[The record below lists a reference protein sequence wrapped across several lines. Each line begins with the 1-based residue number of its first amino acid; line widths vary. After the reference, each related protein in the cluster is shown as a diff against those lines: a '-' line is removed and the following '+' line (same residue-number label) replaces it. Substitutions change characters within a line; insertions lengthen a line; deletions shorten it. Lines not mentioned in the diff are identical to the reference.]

1 MIKLFSPQD
10 RLFSS
15 NGIKYITPLFANV
28 VCEDN
33 GVFELQIEA
42 SLEYIDDLVEDNILV
57 AKTPKGL
64 QAFRISDPQKLSHK
78 IVLTAKHVFFDC
90 ENYIIKDSYVV
101 EKNCNDALDHLL
113 NGTDV
118 PSGFTG
124 FSNVETVDSFRCVR
138 KNLGEAV
145 KTLLERWGGHLDYDN
160 WNIRILESI
169 GADNGVT
176 IRYGGNLEDIGVFED
191 WSNVCT
197 KILPVGKN
205 GILLNALDETVD
217 VFLSSEQSYEIPYTK
232 VVSFDQDIEEDDF
245 KIIIDDEEITDETAY
260 TQALVDDLREQ
271 SEKYL
276 NNNFLPKINYTLKAH
291 PEFITNIGD
300 VIHVFDERLNVNVL
314 THVVKY
320 EFDPISERYRSIEF
334 GNFGKSLSGLAS
346 KIEASAEK
354 TAEKISNQ
362 TAITL
367 GKELKSATDK
377 IWSALGDSFVVYE
390 GDKILVLDALPREA
404 AVNVM
409 AITSNGIGFSNTGIN
424 GTFNSAWTI
433 DGTLDMQQI
442 NVVNLVADLIKGGTL
457 KLGSVNNISG
467 TLELYNES
475 NVLIGLM
482 NKDGLTM
489 YGQDGSFVQM
499 NNEIGFAGFDSLGNK
514 LYWVDGQE
522 FHMRKSVIEE
532 EITLCNRMRFLPIEK
547 TVNDNLINS
556 GIGLV
561 SVWNGV
567 N

>member
-276 NNNFLPKINYTLKAH
+276 NNNFLPKVNYTLKAH

>member
-197 KILPVGKN
+197 KILPVGKD

>member
-10 RLFSS
+10 RSFSS
-15 NGIKYITPLFANV
+15 NGIKYITPLYANV

-42 SLEYIDDLVEDNILV
+42 GLEYIDDLVEDNILV

-64 QAFRISDPQKLSHK
+64 QAFRISDPQKQLHK
-78 IVLTAKHVFFDC
+78 IVVTAKHVFFDC

-160 WNIRILESI
+160 WNIRILESV

-176 IRYGGNLEDIGVFED
+176 IRYGGSLEDIGVFED

-197 KILPVGKN
+197 KILPVGKD

-217 VFLSSEQSYEIPYTK
+217 VFLSSGQSYEIPYTK

-245 KIIIDDEEITDETAY
+245 KIIVDDEEVTDETAY
-260 TQALVDDLREQ
+260 TQALIDDLREQ
-271 SEKYL
+271 AEKYL
-276 NNNFLPKINYTLKAH
+276 NNNFLPKVNYTLKAH
-291 PEFITNIGD
+291 PEFLTNIGD
-300 VIHVFDERLNVNVL
+300 VIHVFDERLNVDVL

-377 IWSALGDSFVVYE
+377 IWSALGDSFVIYE
-390 GDKILVLDALPREA
+390 GDKILVVDALPRES

-457 KLGSVNNISG
+457 KLGSVNNTSG

-482 NKDGLTM
+482 NKNGLTM
-489 YGQDGSFVQM
+489 YGQDGSYVQM

-547 TVNDNLINS
+547 TVNNNLINS

-561 SVWNGV
+561 SVWNGG